1 MSYDI
6 EPGGRRIPTLVQ
18 CCQRVAC
25 ANVESICSLGEG
37 WRSDLIRPVL
47 EGCTPE
53 TLQRFEDADP
63 YIAEDTEDIWKR
75 LFLKEFP
82 IEAHQYESNAMEEPE
97 SWRDELFALRD
108 RERAKLNAL
117 SNRLKA
123 SRQEEEE
130 RKRESAIKLTDK
142 VPPAKRSRPWGAPS
156 QPKTLFQK
164 TKSEAWRLNKGVFG
178 SRITRPAFQ
187 THRIVPNTAS
197 AKPPPP
203 SRAAPS
209 MKGANSS
216 QPSGSRVVVRSVP
229 VVQKPEPAPSKQVPL
244 SQTKSA
250 SATPIAAYDVLS
262 MPAPHPPS
270 KASTPPPCSPP
281 ETIWSPLP
289 QPQTL
294 SPEARSL
301 SARTPGKKNPGA
313 SLFMPKHRAYS
324 QLPHGV
330 QSKS

>member
-6 EPGGRRIPTLVQ
+6 DSGGRPIPTLVQ
-18 CCQRVAC
+18 YCQRVAS

-37 WRSDLIRPVL
+37 WRNDLIRPVL
-47 EGCTPE
+47 ESCTPE
-53 TLQRFEDADP
+53 TLQRFEHADP
-63 YIAEDTEDIWKR
+63 YIANDTQDIWKR

-82 IEAHQYESNAMEEPE
+82 IAAHQYESNALEEPE

-108 RERAKLNAL
+108 REHAKLNAL

-164 TKSEAWRLNKGVFG
+164 TRTEASRLSKGVFG

-187 THRIVPNTAS
+187 TRRIVPSTAS

-203 SRAAPS
+203 SRTA
-209 MKGANSS
+209 SS
-216 QPSGSRVVVRSVP
+216 VKALSSAQPSGSRVVVRSVP
-229 VVQKPEPAPSKQVPL
+229 VVHTPPPPSKQASPML
-244 SQTKSA
+244 TESA
-250 SATPIAAYDVLS
+250 SAIPTTSDVFSIIASPPPIAS
-262 MPAPHPPS
+262 SPS
-270 KASTPPPCSPP
+270 PSSSP
-281 ETIWSPLP
+281 
-289 QPQTL
+289 PQTL
-294 SPEARSL
+294 WSPMPQLQIQSPEARSPP
-301 SARTPGKKNPGA
+301 SRAPGKKNPGA

-324 QLPHGV
+324 QLPRGV